1 MHFLLG
7 NEILNERE
15 FYYLALKPV
24 RISTAQRM
32 KEILAKQAELGV
44 PVAEVP
50 AYYLSHKDDRAR
62 GRKSSDRGPTGKQ
75 ISSLPATTVDG
86 LTINGS
92 DSKKRKLGEDANA
105 TTEEQPS
112 KSARM
117 NTGNSVLSSAE
128 LPTQSECDIP
138 EEKVEPQ
145 VAIPR
150 GEHRDEAGSS
160 QPLDKSSKTQCYFY
174 PRGRC
179 KKGSK
184 CHFAHTRGKK
194 GGEGEVAGRGGRQ
207 KGGAA
212 LDKKRPPTL
221 LSKLLQADITRDKNY
236 ILQCLRFFVNNNFLL
251 DGIVQ
256 PYESNQ
262 LTLESD
268 AAEDSSD
275 YSEGEVVEAP
285 DMLLADT
292 AIINTLLSERP
303 EVLAKVIGM
312 ETQA

>member
-1 MHFLLG
+1 
-7 NEILNERE
+7 
-15 FYYLALKPV
+15 
-24 RISTAQRM
+24 M

-50 AYYLSHKDDRAR
+50 AHYLSHHHKDDRAR
-62 GRKSSDRGPTGKQ
+62 GRMNLDPIGKH
-75 ISSLPATTVDG
+75 IPASAGAGYSASMSAAD
-86 LTINGS
+86 LR
-92 DSKKRKLGEDANA
+92 KRKLSEDTEI
-105 TTEEQPS
+105 TTSISDQPS

-117 NTGNSVLSSAE
+117 DNDLTEWPTKSQCENPEVKVVAQAE
-128 LPTQSECDIP
+128 D
-138 EEKVEPQ
+138 
-145 VAIPR
+145 R
-150 GEHRDEAGSS
+150 GEAGTS
-160 QPLDKSSKTQCYFY
+160 QPSDKPAKTQCYFY
-174 PRGRC
+174 QRGRC
-179 KKGSK
+179 RKGSK
-184 CHFAHTRGKK
+184 CQFAHIRGKK
-194 GGEGEVAGRGGRQ
+194 GGEGEAGQGGR
-207 KGGAA
+207 KAAAAAAAAA
-212 LDKKRPPTL
+212 LEKKRPLTL
-221 LSKLLQADITRDKNY
+221 LSKLLQADITRDKSH

-256 PYESNQ
+256 PSESVQ

-303 EVLAKVIGM
+303 EVLAKVMEM